1 MSSATLNIK
10 VSPRRMLTLR
20 EAAEYCGLSVKL
32 FGRLCKVPPVKLAD
46 GSERH
51 DMRDLDDWIDGIK
64 LGSSDTDADVLAR
77 LT

>member
-20 EAAEYCGLSVKL
+20 EAAEYCGLNSKL
-32 FGRLCKVPPVKLAD
+32 FERLCKVPPIAMST
-46 GSERH
+46 GPERY